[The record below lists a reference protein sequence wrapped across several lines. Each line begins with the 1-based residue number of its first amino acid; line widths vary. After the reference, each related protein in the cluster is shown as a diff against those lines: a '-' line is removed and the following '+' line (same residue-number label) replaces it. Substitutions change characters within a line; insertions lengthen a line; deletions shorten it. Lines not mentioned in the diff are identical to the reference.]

1 MFSSLKRLSL
11 SAVLCM
17 GCASLPTGIP
27 GWPSNSTGETAESSE
42 FESSFSV
49 ARAYETQGNY
59 RPAGDIYEK
68 LIADDP
74 QNHRLH
80 HRLGVLEV
88 RQGRLKEAQAH
99 FDQALKA
106 APEDAELL
114 TDIGYALYLQGKYDD
129 AEQRLKSVIAMDP
142 DNKRAS
148 NNLGM
153 VLAKTGRNSE
163 AYRAFRKTS
172 SDAEAHSNLAYA
184 YANNG
189 QIDLAEQHYSRAL
202 DYDDTLS
209 QASDA
214 LMQLDEVRRDLEAG
228 AVLQAAAPMAPNP
241 EQLNGLKD
249 RVPQPMDNPDSAE
262 FASKWGRSAVGRT
275 SAASRPEDFQF
286 RDDFYESTSSGVKQ
300 AVHEEQQGTPESS
313 GHPGIRPKLKLRNS
327 NP

>member
-1 MFSSLKRLSL
+1 MFSSFIRFSL

-27 GWPSNSTGETAESSE
+27 GWSSNSTGVTAETSE

-68 LIADDP
+68 LIADNP

-88 RQGRLKEAQAH
+88 RQGRLDEAQAH

-129 AEQRLKSVIAMDP
+129 AEQRLKGVIAMDP
-142 DNKRAS
+142 D
-148 NNLGM
+148 
-153 VLAKTGRNSE
+153 

-189 QIDLAEQHYSRAL
+189 QIDLAKQHYSRAL

-209 QASDA
+209 QASNA
-214 LMQLDEVRRDLEAG
+214 LVQLDEVTRDLEAG
-228 AVLQAAAPMAPNP
+228 AVLQAAAPMAPHPN
-241 EQLNGLKD
+241 QLNGVEN
-249 RVPQPMDNPDSAE
+249 RVPQPMENPDSPE
-262 FASKWGRSAVGRT
+262 FASKWRRNAVGGT
-275 SAASRPEDFQF
+275 SAASGPEDFQF
-286 RDDFYESTSSGVKQ
+286 RDDFYESTSSGVKL
-300 AVHEEQQGTPESS
+300 AVHEEKQGTPESS
-313 GHPGIRPKLKLRNS
+313 GHHGIRPKLKRDRT
-327 NP
+327 PAP